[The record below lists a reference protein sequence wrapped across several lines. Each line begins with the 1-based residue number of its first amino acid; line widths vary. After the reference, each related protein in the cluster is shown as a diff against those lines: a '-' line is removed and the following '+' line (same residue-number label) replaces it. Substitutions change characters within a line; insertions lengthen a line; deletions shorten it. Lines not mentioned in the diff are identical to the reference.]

1 MNKDFAGLNGFVW
14 WMGVVED
21 RQDPLKLGR
30 CRVRIVGWHSPSKTD
45 LPTKHLPWSQQMT
58 PINNTN
64 PYAPK
69 EGDMV
74 VGFFI
79 DGESAQNPVM
89 MGVLPGIPLSAA
101 NPQQGFNDP
110 RTTTQLKNAPVKPG
124 ENPTN
129 YPRVLDEPTTSRLA
143 RNDSDSIG
151 KTIVQTKK
159 TNKLGPFELDPT
171 YAAKYPYNNVYESES
186 GHAMEF
192 DDTPKKE
199 RVHLYHREGSY
210 IELQADGSGAF
221 KIVKNKND
229 TIGGNYSLYVQ
240 GNMTVEVDGNI
251 SFKSKKNIS
260 FSADGAFSVKAKT
273 ISLNASDS
281 FSAKGMSASLSGTTK
296 TSVGGLTSQ
305 QTSVSGL
312 TTKVSGMLVTS
323 ITGTTALTMGST
335 GLTNINGSL
344 INLLG
349 APVGGDPG
357 LDPEGID
364 PAGVEIEPIEGFDD
378 GLIDGAIDPLGGVD
392 ISVENLADEVSTIG
406 ENVSDTLSESLGSIE
421 ANLGNVGEL
430 DNVNELTNE
439 EFFNLVDADQAAS
452 VVENITGKAEEMI
465 ANIQD
470 QLSGLSTNISDQ
482 LQGSVDNITGPLK
495 ANLTVLEGKFDIL
508 SDPNASLKDKF
519 AAAQAVFAT
528 GSTML
533 NQAKAIPGQAA
544 AAVSGVVNS
553 GAKGVS
559 DAFTRGIKNTGIL
572 DEVKANLSDTYDG
585 YVSAIRESASGLA
598 EDGKENLADSANKV
612 ADEWVFQNK
621 DDVIDKVANSALEA
635 RQNGS
640 TLDDVKTIIKDGIT
654 TSWKNFYADN
664 QAKIAPLASIGIKD
678 NEELINQ

>member
-30 CRVRIVGWHSPSKTD
+30 CRVRIVGWHSPSKTE
-45 LPTKHLPWSQQMT
+45 LPTKRLPWSQQMT

-79 DGESAQNPVM
+79 DGESAQSPVM
-89 MGVLPGIPLSAA
+89 MGVLPGIPLSEA

-273 ISLNASDS
+273 ISLNANDS
-281 FSAKGMSASLSGTTK
+281 FSAKGMSASLSGVTK
-296 TSVGGLTSQ
+296 TSVGGLTSV
-305 QTSVSGL
+305 QTSVSGVM
-312 TTKVSGMLVTS
+312 TKVSGVGVTS
-323 ITGTTALTMGST
+323 ITGTAALTMGST

-364 PAGVEIEPIEGFDD
+364 PAAAEIEPIEGFDD
-378 GLIDGAIDPLGGVD
+378 VLIDGAIDPLGGVD

-406 ENVSDTLSESLGSIE
+406 ENVSGTLSENLGSIE

-430 DNVNELTNE
+430 DNVTELTNE
-439 EFFNLVDADQAAS
+439 EFFNLVDADQATS

-470 QLSGLSTNISDQ
+470 QLSGLSTNISEQ
-482 LQGSVDNITGPLK
+482 LQGSVDGITGPLK

-553 GAKGVS
+553 GIKGAS
-559 DAFTRGIKNTGIL
+559 NAFTTGIKNTGII

-585 YVSAIRESASGLA
+585 YVSAIREKASVLA

-640 TLDDVKTIIKDGIT
+640 TLEEVKAVIKDGIT

>member
-1 MNKDFAGLNGFVW
+1 
-14 WMGVVED
+14 
-21 RQDPLKLGR
+21 
-30 CRVRIVGWHSPSKTD
+30 
-45 LPTKHLPWSQQMT
+45 
-58 PINNTN
+58 
-64 PYAPK
+64 
-69 EGDMV
+69 
-74 VGFFI
+74 
-79 DGESAQNPVM
+79 
-89 MGVLPGIPLSAA
+89 
-101 NPQQGFNDP
+101 
-110 RTTTQLKNAPVKPG
+110 
-124 ENPTN
+124 
-129 YPRVLDEPTTSRLA
+129 
-143 RNDSDSIG
+143 
-151 KTIVQTKK
+151 
-159 TNKLGPFELDPT
+159 
-171 YAAKYPYNNVYESES
+171 
-186 GHAMEF
+186 
-192 DDTPKKE
+192 
-199 RVHLYHREGSY
+199 
-210 IELQADGSGAF
+210 
-221 KIVKNKND
+221 
-229 TIGGNYSLYVQ
+229 
-240 GNMTVEVDGNI
+240 
-251 SFKSKKNIS
+251 
-260 FSADGAFSVKAKT
+260 
-273 ISLNASDS
+273 
-281 FSAKGMSASLSGTTK
+281 
-296 TSVGGLTSQ
+296 
-305 QTSVSGL
+305 
-312 TTKVSGMLVTS
+312 
-323 ITGTTALTMGST
+323 MGST

-364 PAGVEIEPIEGFDD
+364 PAAAEIEPIEGFDD
-378 GLIDGAIDPLGGVD
+378 VLIDDAIDPLGGVD

-406 ENVSDTLSESLGSIE
+406 ENVSGTLSENLGSIE

-430 DNVNELTNE
+430 DNVTELTNE
-439 EFFNLVDADQAAS
+439 EFFNLVDADQATS

-470 QLSGLSTNISDQ
+470 QLSGLSTNISEQ
-482 LQGSVDNITGPLK
+482 LQGSVDGITGPLK

-553 GAKGVS
+553 GIKGAS
-559 DAFTRGIKNTGIL
+559 NAFTTGIKNTGII

-585 YVSAIRESASGLA
+585 YVSAIREKASVLA

-640 TLDDVKTIIKDGIT
+640 TLEEVKAVIKDGIT